1 MDISNNNEIILLC
14 KNQAKLIVD
23 VILKFEKAWDH

>member
-1 MDISNNNEIILLC
+1 MDISNNNEIILLF

-23 VILKFEKAWDH
+23 SILKFQKA